1 MATLKLEIVTP
12 EGVTTSED
20 VDMVTLPGVEG
31 ELGIYPQHV
40 PLVTELVPGEIIVRR
55 GAEEYFLVVGPGFVE
70 ITGERVAVLTDMAL
84 KADDLDEATAEQARR
99 AAEARLKERLG
110 ESDAATMNAA
120 IVRSIESLRGR
131 RRPRGK

>member
-31 ELGIYPQHV
+31 EMGIYPQHV

-55 GAEEYFLVVGPGFVE
+55 GGEEYFLAVGPGFVE

-84 KADDLDEATAEQARR
+84 KADDLDEAKGEQARR

-110 ESDAATMNAA
+110 ESDAVTVNAA

-131 RRPRGK
+131 RRTRGK

>member
-20 VDMVTLPGVEG
+20 VEMVTLPGIEG
-31 ELGIYPQHV
+31 EMGIYPQHV
-40 PLVTELVPGEIIVRR
+40 PLVTELAPGEIIIRR
-55 GAEEYFLVVGPGFVE
+55 GGEEYFLAVGPGFVE

-84 KADDLDEATAEQARR
+84 KADDLDEAKAEQARR

-110 ESDAATMNAA
+110 ESDAATANAA

-131 RRPRGK
+131 RRTRGK

>member
-12 EGVTTSED
+12 EGVTTSEE
-20 VDMVTLPGVEG
+20 VDLVTLPGIEG

-40 PLVTELVPGEIIVRR
+40 PLVTELVPGEIVVRR
-55 GAEEYFLVVGPGFVE
+55 GGDEYFLVVGPGFVE

-110 ESDAATMNAA
+110 ESDAATVNAA

-131 RRPRGK
+131 RRPRAK